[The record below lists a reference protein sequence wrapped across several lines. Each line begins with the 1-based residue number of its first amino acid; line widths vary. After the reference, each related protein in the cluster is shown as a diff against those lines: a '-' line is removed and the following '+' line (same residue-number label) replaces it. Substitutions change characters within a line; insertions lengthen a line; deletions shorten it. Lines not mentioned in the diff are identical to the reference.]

1 MTKVHTHT
9 WVDAKTN
16 STPVISSGRRPV
28 EKDWHWQLW
37 KIINIWMERRYLW
50 PKKNQQQKKRP
61 LPLVVLQSSWR
72 LERTPPQRHPRLGW
86 TGKHREL
93 PSYKYVYLIT
103 KVLNQNVEGC
113 RILQI
118 SYFTCTSMP
127 TLDVLLYACACR
139 SFWRQPLANKR
150 LFSCHTKTKYFFN
163 KCLRSPWQ
171 LQEQLQQCWRGRQ
184 RTWTLS
190 DWSTRWECSLWCH
203 SGRCLQ
209 VLHIFGLAP
218 GLSQH
223 QAKLRPGLLALLQ
236 RWLRSPAVKTRTS
249 TWLALT
255 L

>member
-9 WVDAKTN
+9 WVNAKTN

-72 LERTPPQRHPRLGW
+72 LERTPPQRHRRLGW

-118 SYFTCTSMP
+118 SYLTCLPWMF
-127 TLDVLLYACACR
+127 
-139 SFWRQPLANKR
+139 SFMLAHVDPFEGNLWESYKI
-150 LFSCHTKTKYFFN
+150 
-163 KCLRSPWQ
+163 WQ
-171 LQEQLQQCWRGRQ
+171 RDKETAMFL
-184 RTWTLS
+184 
-190 DWSTRWECSLWCH
+190 
-203 SGRCLQ
+203 
-209 VLHIFGLAP
+209 P
-218 GLSQH
+218 Y
-223 QAKLRPGLLALLQ
+223 
-236 RWLRSPAVKTRTS
+236 
-249 TWLALT
+249 
-255 L
+255 